1 MTDPFGGPPKPPP
14 DPFTHF
20 PIETDTAKVRRIPP
34 WAMSIVFGAA
44 GVAALYFILQS
55 QDPNRRREATA
66 AIASTSAT
74 PPSVASGRRGAVV
87 RSASKG
93 FFGLGN
99 DYATDEE
106 AESAARDAC
115 GQPDCA
121 LVETFATSCAAIAAP
136 APPKGSRAPGVGAD
150 RQAYVFGLPTR
161 EAAERAAIEKC
172 GKGCVAVVVSCPTPR

>member
-20 PIETDTAKVRRIPP
+20 PIETDSPKARRIPP

-44 GVAALYFILQS
+44 FVAALYFILQS

-66 AIASTSAT
+66 AIGSTAAASSPT
-74 PPSVASGRRGAVV
+74 PARRGAIA

-93 FFGLGN
+93 TFGLGN
-99 DYATDEE
+99 DYASDEE

-121 LVETFATSCAAIAAP
+121 LVETFPTACAAIAQA
-136 APPKGSRAPGVGAD
+136 KGTARGVPE
-150 RQAYVFGLPTR
+150 RQVYVSGEATH
-161 EAAERAAIEKC
+161 EAAEAAARKKC
-172 GKGCVAVVVSCPTPR
+172 GKGCSIVVVSCPTPR

>member
-14 DPFTHF
+14 EPFTHF
-20 PIETDTAKVRRIPP
+20 PIETDTPKARRLPP

-66 AIASTSAT
+66 AIATASSPSASSAGGA
-74 PPSVASGRRGAVV
+74 PIRRGAFA
-87 RSASKG
+87 RSAARG
-93 FFGLGN
+93 VLGLGN

-121 LVETFATSCAAIAAP
+121 LVETFPTSCAAIAQGKALTRGGP
-136 APPKGSRAPGVGAD
+136 ERF
-150 RQAYVFGLPTR
+150 AYVFGETSR
-161 EAAERAAIEKC
+161 EAAEVAALKKC
-172 GKGCVAVVVSCPTPR
+172 GKSCAIVVVSCPTPR